1 MILKC
6 LSESFHKLIYPRI
19 ANNYW
24 QLETIKQKDILTLE
38 EASLYLNIQTGMLL
52 EEVGLGKLPGGQLAG
67 RWRFCKDALL
77 NHFSIY
83 HGNGPWI
90 GEENVEEETEVCKG
104 ETISRVIEDYKA
116 GRKDFSEIDLRGA
129 DFRDTDLSE
138 ADFSGSWLSRA
149 NFEGSILRGA
159 EFQSTHLRESNFR
172 GANLS
177 YVNFQGADL
186 TGADLGQA
194 ILVGANLS
202 DAILLG
208 IDLWG
213 ANIED
218 AKFR

>member
-6 LSESFHKLIYPRI
+6 LIKSFHKLMYGENS
-19 ANNYW
+19 NNYW
-24 QLETIKQKDILTLE
+24 QLQTIKQKDILTLE

-67 RWRFCKDALL
+67 KWRFCKDALL

-83 HGNGPWI
+83 HGNSPWI
-90 GEENVEEETEVCKG
+90 GEKTQEVASCQQETVL
-104 ETISRVIEDYKA
+104 RLIEDYSL
-116 GRKDFSEIDLRGA
+116 GRRDFTQSDFRGA
-129 DFRDTDLSE
+129 DFRNTDLSE

-149 NFEGSILRGA
+149 NFGGSILKGA
-159 EFQSTHLRESNFR
+159 EFQSAHLREANLR

-177 YVNFQGADL
+177 YVNFKGADL

-218 AKFR
+218 ARFK

>member
-6 LSESFHKLIYPRI
+6 LTSCCQKLIYPQ
-19 ANNYW
+19 AAQNYW
-24 QLETIKQKDILTLE
+24 QLQTLRQKDILTLE
-38 EASLYLNIQTGMLL
+38 EASLYLDIQPGMLL
-52 EEVGLGKLPGGQLAG
+52 EEVGLGKLPGGQLAEK
-67 RWRFCKDALL
+67 WRFCKDALI

-90 GEENVEEETEVCKG
+90 SEENVDEEVEVCQQ
-104 ETISRVIEDYKA
+104 ETVLRLIEDYSV
-116 GRKDFSEIDLRGA
+116 GRRDFTQSDFRGA

-149 NFEGSILRGA
+149 NFGGSILTGA
-159 EFQSTHLRESNFR
+159 EFQSANLREANFR

-177 YVNFQGADL
+177 YVNFKGADL

-194 ILVGANLS
+194 ILVSANLS

-218 AKFR
+218 AKFK